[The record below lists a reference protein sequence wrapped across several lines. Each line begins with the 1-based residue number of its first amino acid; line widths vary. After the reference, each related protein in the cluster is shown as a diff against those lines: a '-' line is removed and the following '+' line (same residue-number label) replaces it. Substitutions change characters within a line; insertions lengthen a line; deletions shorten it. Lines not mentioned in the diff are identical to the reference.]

1 MNCDACSDATWSE
14 CDGGPGPRGCSW
26 EGFRHDC
33 VDWANYPG
41 IHGAAMRV
49 RVHGQQGVPDET
61 MEAHIKE
68 HEHVLFI
75 YTSDESSDSEDST
88 EALFHMP
95 LQAPPT
101 VGSPEKAPAPAPGTP
116 QHNLV
121 RAAKLGASSPQI
133 RPAKAR
139 VVASHNKR
147 WARGKLRLCN
157 TPTQGAVTRA
167 ANMNEKPMESE
178 PASGSQTV
186 TLTFV

>member
-1 MNCDACSDATWSE
+1 MACDASSEATWSE
-14 CDGGPGPRGCSW
+14 HDGGPGPRGCSW

-33 VDWANYPG
+33 VDWANQPG

-49 RVHGQQGVPDET
+49 RVHGQQGLLGET

-75 YTSDESSDSEDST
+75 YTSDESSGSEDST

-95 LQAPPT
+95 LQAPT
-101 VGSPEKAPAPAPGTP
+101 AGSPEKAPAPAPGTP

-121 RAAKLGASSPQI
+121 RAAKLGALSPQI
-133 RPAKAR
+133 RPTKSR
-139 VVASHNKR
+139 VIASYSKR
-147 WARGKLRLCN
+147 WARGKLRLRN
-157 TPTQGAVTRA
+157 KPLQDAVPA
-167 ANMNEKPMESE
+167 AGTNERPSKAE

-186 TLTFV
+186 ILTFV